1 MCVWIDQ
8 QKKRKKRIPTIQ
20 YIHNYL
26 FISSD
31 PRFSSGMALGT
42 ISSSVV
48 VSVVVVIIVVEDQ
61 RTVRAAQ
68 QFLAPVNDAKYC
80 SQGPCNIPTRSE
92 ATQANSH
99 RFPRP
104 RRHPREVSR
113 VLFACHLAFEACFF
127 R

>member
-1 MCVWIDQ
+1 MCVCVNGPTVEKAE
-8 QKKRKKRIPTIQ
+8 KKEIPKIKC
-20 YIHNYL
+20 IHNHV

-48 VSVVVVIIVVEDQ
+48 VSAVVVVEDQ
-61 RTVRAAQ
+61 RTVRAVQ
-68 QFLAPVNDAKYC
+68 QVLAPVNDAQYC

-99 RFPRP
+99 QFPRP
-104 RRHPREVSR
+104 RRHQSR
-113 VLFACHLAFEACFF
+113 LLRKLPVPAQNEPHHD
-127 R
+127 